1 MIEEQTRQVASIS
14 INEVIL
20 AQLRDLKEG
29 QRDLNRRMDRIETRM
44 DNLETKI
51 EDTRKEL
58 NAKLEDTRKEL
69 NDKIEGT
76 RKELNERI
84 DKLANKMDS
93 STHQGQI
100 ATIST
105 IGIGVAAVSS
115 TVAMLYS
122 LFSK

>member
-1 MIEEQTRQVASIS
+1 MVETKEQAQQTVTMSV
-14 INEVIL
+14 NELIFI
-20 AQLRDLKEG
+20 QLRDLKEG

-58 NAKLEDTRKEL
+58 NAKIED
-69 NDKIEGT
+69 T

>member
-1 MIEEQTRQVASIS
+1 MMIEEQNKQIASVS

-69 NDKIEGT
+69 N
-76 RKELNERI
+76 ERI

>member
-1 MIEEQTRQVASIS
+1 MIEDQNKQIASIS

-20 AQLRDLKEG
+20 AQLRDLRES
-29 QRDLNRRMDRIETRM
+29 QRDIRAEIKDVCQELKATRDELNHRLDKQEA
-44 DNLETKI
+44 KI
-51 EDTRKEL
+51 EE
-58 NAKLEDTRKEL
+58 N
-69 NDKIEGT
+69 

-84 DKLANKMDS
+84 DKLSGKMDS
-93 STHQGQI
+93 SANQGQI

-115 TVAMLYS
+115 TVALLYS

>member
-1 MIEEQTRQVASIS
+1 MIEDQNKQIASIS

-29 QRDLNRRMDRIETRM
+29 QRDIRAEIKDVRQ
-44 DNLETKI
+44 
-51 EDTRKEL
+51 EL
-58 NAKLEDTRKEL
+58 NA
-69 NDKIEGT
+69 
-76 RKELNERI
+76 RI
-84 DKLANKMDS
+84 DKLSGKMDS
-93 STHQGQI
+93 STNQGQI

-115 TVAMLYS
+115 TVALLYS